1 MRTSL
6 TFSVLFW
13 IYTKRAQNNQTN
25 IYARITVNG
34 KKVNISLKHKV
45 DVKTWNPK
53 SQKLKGN
60 SPTVKVMN
68 LYLDEVKSGIVQCY
82 RELKMENR
90 ILTAELI
97 KARYLGEDKIH
108 YSLRDIFEYHDKA
121 MVHKLKAN
129 TIGHYKT
136 TEKHVFAYLKKKH
149 KTLDI
154 YLQDLDYEFIIGF
167 ESFLRGYQSR
177 PSQGTISNNV
187 AMKHIQRLRKIIT
200 LAFNMEWIDR
210 DPFVKFKPKLEK
222 KEREFLTETEL
233 QKIERVSCPIDRL
246 MTVKDLFIFGCYTG
260 MCYVDIMKLKRDNI
274 LSGIDGNNWIMTERL
289 KTKTPVKIPLLPVV
303 ELLIEKY
310 EDHPRTMFSGGLMPY
325 LSNQKLNS
333 YLKEIAD
340 MCGINKNLTF
350 HMARHTFATTVTLSN
365 GVPIETVSKL
375 LGHTKIVTTQI
386 YARVIERK
394 ISEDMQRLKDRFSVQ
409 KTSF

>member
-13 IYTKRAQNNQTN
+13 IYTKRAQNKQTN

-34 KKVNISLKHKV
+34 RKVNISLKHKV
-45 DVKTWNPK
+45 DINSWDAKG
-53 SQKLKGN
+53 QKVRGN
-60 SPTVKVMN
+60 SAIAREIN
-68 LYLDEVKSGIVQCY
+68 LYLDEVKSDIVQCY
-82 RELKMENR
+82 RDLKMEKR

-97 KARYLGEDKIH
+97 KSRYLGEDKIH
-108 YSLRDIFEYHDKA
+108 YSLKDIFEYHNETMA
-121 MVHKLKAN
+121 YKLKVN

-136 TEKHVFAYLKKKH
+136 TQKHVFVYLKRKY

-154 YLQDLDYEFIIGF
+154 HLQNLDYKFIIGF

-177 PSQGTISNNV
+177 PSQGKISNNV

-222 KEREFLTETEL
+222 KEREFLTEMEL
-233 QKIERVSCPIDRL
+233 QRIERLSCSIDRL
-246 MTVKDLFIFGCYTG
+246 MTVKDLFVFGCYTG
-260 MCYVDIMKLKRDNI
+260 MSYVDIMKLKRDNI
-274 LSGIDGNNWIMTERL
+274 ISGIDGNNWIMTERL

-303 ELLIEKY
+303 ESLIEKY
-310 EDHPRTMFSGGLMPY
+310 EDHPRTRISGGLMPY

-340 MCGINKNLTF
+340 MCDINKNLTF

-394 ISEDMQRLKDRFSVQ
+394 ISEDMERLKARFNVI
-409 KTSF
+409 KTN

>member
-45 DVKTWNPK
+45 NVNAWDPK

-60 SPTVKVMN
+60 SPTAKEMN

-82 RELKMENR
+82 RDLKTEKR
-90 ILTAELI
+90 VLTAELI
-97 KARYLGEDKIH
+97 KARYLGEDKI
-108 YSLRDIFEYHDKA
+108 YYTLNDIFEYHNKI

-136 TEKHVFAYLKKKH
+136 TQKHILTYLNEKYKMSNIH
-149 KTLDI
+149 
-154 YLQDLDYEFIIGF
+154 LQNLDYEFIIGL
-167 ESFLRGYQSR
+167 ESFLRSYQSR
-177 PSQGTISNNV
+177 TSQGTISNNV
-187 AMKHIQRLRKIIT
+187 AMKHIQRLRKMIT
-200 LAFNMEWIDR
+200 LAYNMEWVDR
-210 DPFVKFKPKLEK
+210 DPFVMFKPKMEK
-222 KEREFLTETEL
+222 KEREFLTEMEL
-233 QKIERVSCPIDRL
+233 QRIESLSCSIDRL
-246 MTVKDLFIFGCYTG
+246 MTVKDLFVFGCYTG
-260 MCYVDIMKLKRDNI
+260 MSYVDIMKLKKDNV
-274 LSGIDGNNWIMTERL
+274 LLGIDGNNWIMTERL

-303 ELLIEKY
+303 ESLIEKY

-394 ISEDMQRLKDRFSVQ
+394 ISEDMQRLKDCFSVQ
-409 KTSF
+409 KTNF